1 MGFIFLFVAGLKAN
15 CCNNNSEKMI
25 FMKTST
31 QPANSSQ
38 KSKPKSK
45 SSGDSSRELISIAQ
59 SNIPFDHVD
68 KEDLEKPPKWKI
80 ENIRQFMIFI
90 IMAVGIYLPF
100 SPIASSLG
108 FMSLPAVYFLWLAC
122 LLTCY
127 CVLTQFVK
135 TWFIKKYGYN

>member
-1 MGFIFLFVAGLKAN
+1 
-15 CCNNNSEKMI
+15 MI

-68 KEDLEKPPKWKI
+68 KEDLEKPPK
-80 ENIRQFMIFI
+80 
-90 IMAVGIYLPF
+90 
-100 SPIASSLG
+100 
-108 FMSLPAVYFLWLAC
+108 
-122 LLTCY
+122 
-127 CVLTQFVK
+127 
-135 TWFIKKYGYN
+135 

>member
-68 KEDLEKPPKWKI
+68 KEDLEKPPK
-80 ENIRQFMIFI
+80 
-90 IMAVGIYLPF
+90 
-100 SPIASSLG
+100 
-108 FMSLPAVYFLWLAC
+108 
-122 LLTCY
+122 
-127 CVLTQFVK
+127 
-135 TWFIKKYGYN
+135 